1 MIQILRNRSHQRKVS
16 NFNPITINKL
26 SSNII
31 LDKSIDAEQ
40 SINDVENNE
49 SLQVE
54 PPKPS
59 FIGSGTGEA
68 QQQTKQETVQ
78 SNNQTQSLPSI
89 PVTTHQMSD
98 NLEYPKQQLYKHE
111 SQMPSVETYN
121 PSLTIPTNTPHQPA
135 HQPAHQ
141 PVIPNTDFTE
151 NSYFSNKNVQHP
163 FPPQYYNYYDN
174 KNPPTTSNY
183 HLNNYAPYGHF
194 NFSPYHSNF
203 HSTPGYSGSS
213 SSYINSTFP
222 RQPWNSVGN
231 HQPSNESIRQQPYMG
246 NTYSLNEWSSQ

>member
-1 MIQILRNRSHQRKVS
+1 M
-16 NFNPITINKL
+16 
-26 SSNII
+26 
-31 LDKSIDAEQ
+31 DAEH
-40 SINDVENNE
+40 SGNDTEKNE
-49 SLQVE
+49 TLQVD

-59 FIGSGTGEA
+59 FKGPGTEKEH
-68 QQQTKQETVQ
+68 QQPKQEILQ
-78 SNNQTQSLPSI
+78 SNNQAQTLESI
-89 PVTTHQMSD
+89 PVSTHQMSD

-111 SQMPSVETYN
+111 SQMPNVETYN
-121 PSLTIPTNTPHQPA
+121 PTLNIQNNTP
-135 HQPAHQ
+135 HQ
-141 PVIPNTDFTE
+141 PVIPNSDFTE
-151 NSYFSNKNVQHP
+151 NSYFANKNVQHS

-174 KNPPTTSNY
+174 KNPPSATNY

-194 NFSPYHSNF
+194 NFAPYHSNF
-203 HSTPGYSGSS
+203 HSTPGYSGGS